1 MANNKRTRRSK
12 AKRRRRRSKLANVQ
26 VDSMSLPTVD
36 QASRTIKEA
45 PSVLTNAIRIAG
57 LAPIA
62 LLVAYFALHDSLP
75 GRVPSWLQ
83 PVVDKEVAVLTLSAG
98 HAGIIGLLI
107 STKGRFGW
115 GTYALF
121 IAATATAL
129 AGVRT
134 LGESAPGQAV
144 AVMLMLLTIPAVWAE
159 KLSANLNKAW
169 NFARSWSG
177 FSAISLIAALIGIAY
192 NQARDENYIKNWILI
207 PIGILLGIAATVL
220 VLWLLIRIGH
230 KVVPMLLSRL
240 GAIVAAA
247 NRWLTRRCPI

>member
-1 MANNKRTRRSK
+1 
-12 AKRRRRRSKLANVQ
+12 
-26 VDSMSLPTVD
+26 MSLPTAD
-36 QASRTIKEA
+36 HAAGKIEEA

-62 LLVAYFALHDSLP
+62 LLVAYFTLHDSLP
-75 GRVPSWLQ
+75 GLVPSWLQ

-107 STKGRFGW
+107 STKGRFRW

-121 IAATATAL
+121 IAATATAV

-134 LGESAPGQAV
+134 IGESAPGQAV

-159 KLSANLNKAW
+159 KVSANLSKAW

-177 FSAISLIAALIGIAY
+177 LSTISLIAALIGIAY
-192 NQARDENYIKNWILI
+192 NQARDENYIRNWILI
-207 PIGILLGIAATVL
+207 PVGILFGIAATVL
-220 VLWLLIRIGH
+220 VLWLLIKLGY
-230 KVVPMLLSRL
+230 KVVPILFAWL
-240 GAIVAAA
+240 GASVVAAY
-247 NRWLTRRCPI
+247 RWLARRRHKR